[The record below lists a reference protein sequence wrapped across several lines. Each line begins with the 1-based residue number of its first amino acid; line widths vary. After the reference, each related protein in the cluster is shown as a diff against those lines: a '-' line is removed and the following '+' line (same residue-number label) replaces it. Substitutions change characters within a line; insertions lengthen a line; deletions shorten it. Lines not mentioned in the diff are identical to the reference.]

1 VRQDGQQTRFEGE
14 EKGGQEVGVKQE
26 VVVIFLWADEIAPL
40 WLIN

>member
-1 VRQDGQQTRFEGE
+1 MRDGQDIRLE

-26 VVVIFLWADEIAPL
+26 VVVIFLWADEVAPL

>member
-1 VRQDGQQTRFEGE
+1 MRDGQSIRLE

-26 VVVIFLWADEIAPL
+26 AVVIFLWADEIAPL

>member
-1 VRQDGQQTRFEGE
+1 MRDDQDIRFE

-40 WLIN
+40 

>member
-1 VRQDGQQTRFEGE
+1 MRDGQDIRFE